1 MIQRN
6 RLVAKLALF
15 LMLPLAALAF
25 SSGCAVVL
33 TPDPDSG
40 IRMGTFQKEPN
51 KDKVPVPL
59 VEVSGEVITII
70 GPGNGDVEW
79 FDDETDSKGI
89 HDEPDARE
97 NANWGLTAGPSGWA
111 CDELNRQVNVSVGGE
126 AFDFVCDL

>member
-15 LMLPLAALAF
+15 SMLLLAAF
-25 SSGCAVVL
+25 GTGCVVVL
-33 TPDPDSG
+33 TPDPESG

-59 VEVSGEVITII
+59 VEVSGQVIRII
-70 GPGNGDVEW
+70 GPGNGTVEE
-79 FDDETDSKGI
+79 FEDETDDEGI
-89 HDEPDARE
+89 YDQPNARE
-97 NANWGLTAGPSGWA
+97 NANWGLTAGPDGWA
-111 CDELNRQVNVSVGGE
+111 CDELNRQVDVSVGGE

>member
-15 LMLPLAALAF
+15 SMLSLAAF
-25 SSGCAVVL
+25 GTGCAVVL
-33 TPDPDSG
+33 TPDPESG
-40 IRMGTFQKEPN
+40 IRMGTYQKEPN

-59 VEVSGEVITII
+59 VEVSGEVISII
-70 GPGNGDVEW
+70 GPGDGDVEY
-79 FDDETDSKGI
+79 FEDETDSKGI

-111 CDELNRQVNVSVGGE
+111 CDELNKQVNVSVGGE

>member
-15 LMLPLAALAF
+15 SMLPLAAF
-25 SSGCAVVL
+25 GTGCAIVL

-40 IRMGTFQKEPN
+40 IRMGTYQKEPN

-59 VEVSGEVITII
+59 VEVSGQVIAII
-70 GPGNGDVEW
+70 GPGNGTVEE
-79 FDDETDSKGI
+79 FEDETDHEGI
-89 HDEPDARE
+89 YDAPNARE

-111 CDELNRQVNVSVGGE
+111 CDELNKQVNVSVGGE

>member
-15 LMLPLAALAF
+15 SMFPLAAF
-25 SSGCAVVL
+25 GTGCVVVL
-33 TPDPDSG
+33 TPDPESG
-40 IRMGTFQKEPN
+40 IRMGTYQKEPN

-59 VEVSGEVITII
+59 VEVSGQVIRII
-70 GPGNGDVEW
+70 GPGNGTVEE
-79 FDDETDSKGI
+79 FDDETDDKGI
-89 HDEPDARE
+89 YDAPNARE

-111 CDELNRQVNVSVGGE
+111 CDELNKQVDVSVGGE

>member
-15 LMLPLAALAF
+15 SMLPLAAF
-25 SSGCAVVL
+25 GTGCAIVL

-40 IRMGTFQKEPN
+40 IRMGTYQKEPN

-59 VEVSGEVITII
+59 VEVSGEVINII
-70 GPGNGDVEW
+70 GPGDGDVE
-79 FDDETDSKGI
+79 FFEDETNSKGL

-97 NANWGLTAGPSGWA
+97 NASWGLTAGPSGWA
-111 CDELNRQVNVSVGGE
+111 CDELNRQVTIPVGGE
-126 AFDFVCDL
+126 GVDMVCDL

>member
-15 LMLPLAALAF
+15 SMLPLAAF
-25 SSGCAVVL
+25 GTGCAVVL
-33 TPDPDSG
+33 TPDPESG

-51 KDKVPVPL
+51 KDKVPVPR

-70 GPGNGDVEW
+70 GPGNGTVEE
-79 FDDETDSKGI
+79 FEDETDHRGI
-89 HDEPDARE
+89 HDEPNARE
-97 NANWGLTAGPSGWA
+97 NANWGLTAGADGWA
-111 CDELNRQVNVSVGGE
+111 CDELNKQVNVSVGGE

>member
-15 LMLPLAALAF
+15 SMLPLAAF
-25 SSGCAVVL
+25 GTGCAVVL

-40 IRMGTFQKEPN
+40 IRMGTYQKEPN

-59 VEVSGEVITII
+59 VEVSGQVIAII
-70 GPGNGDVEW
+70 GPGNGTVEE
-79 FDDETDSKGI
+79 FEDETDHEGI
-89 HDEPDARE
+89 YDAPNARE

-111 CDELNRQVNVSVGGE
+111 CDELNKQVNVSVGGE